1 MVIDAGRD
9 TKKLYKIINNITG
22 TKEDNPMPPGDS
34 DMEIA
39 QSFAEYF
46 VEKID
51 KIRDKFE
58 YVPPYS
64 PPVEDI
70 PKFSKFTPLTEEE
83 TRKLV
88 SSLQNKSCEIDPVP
102 AKVFQMLQNELI
114 PIYTRIINL
123 SLEQGEFA
131 QDWKNCSVKPLIK
144 KTGLDLQRKIYR
156 PVSNLKYIS
165 KMVEKAALNQFNA
178 HSDSHDLLPN
188 FQSAYREGYST
199 ETALLKLVNDA
210 LWSMENK

>member
-1 MVIDAGRD
+1 MPAGIPKNSIKSSI
-9 TKKLYKIINNITG
+9 TSLGPKKIIPCLQATL
-22 TKEDNPMPPGDS
+22 TQ
-34 DMEIA
+34 IA

-51 KIRDKFE
+51 KIRDKYE
-58 YVPPYS
+58 CVPPYS
-64 PPVEDI
+64 PQVEDI

-123 SLEQGEFA
+123 SLGQGKLT
-131 QDWKNCSVKPLIK
+131 QDWKNFSVKPLLK
-144 KTGLDLQRKIYR
+144 KTGLDLLRKTIDLS
-156 PVSNLKYIS
+156 VTLSIS
-165 KMVEKAALNQFNA
+165 QKWWKRL
-178 HSDSHDLLPN
+178 H
-188 FQSAYREGYST
+188 
-199 ETALLKLVNDA
+199 
-210 LWSMENK
+210 